1 MIFYITILI
10 MICIT
15 AFFFNLSKKK
25 KVRNECYVIFWGFI
39 FFFLYALKDNEVG
52 SDYPTYLNYFMQM
65 QPGDWS
71 ILSFDSDTFIPDFEK
86 GYMLLTQV
94 MANISQTDMCFAL
107 VMAFIMSVFPL
118 IVIDKYTKPVWMG
131 IFLFFALSLY
141 TNSFSMLRQNIA
153 MYICWFSIPY
163 IVNRSFWKFLLV
175 VFIAFLFHK
184 TAVVFFPI
192 YFLYN
197 FRFTF
202 GYYVFAF
209 LGVVVLYILLLPLME
224 LITELLSMNDYL
236 DADVS
241 GGYVFLLFI
250 AFCYVFCAYV
260 LRNEKDPY
268 KHIFLHMLFV
278 AFLLQLL
285 ATKFNILT
293 RIIDYY
299 KISLIVLLP
308 TAVWKPLFR
317 KNRIF
322 IVCMFVVLFIYY
334 FYRTNMANFTH
345 AIPYVLR

>member
-1 MIFYITILI
+1 

-15 AFFFNLSKKK
+15 AFFFNLSSKRL
-25 KVRNECYVIFWGFI
+25 VRKEFYVFFWGVIFFS
-39 FFFLYALKDNEVG
+39 LYALKGNEVG

-71 ILSFDSDTFIPDFEK
+71 ILSFDKATFFPDFEK
-86 GYMLLTQV
+86 GYMFLTQI
-94 MANISQTDMCFAL
+94 MANVSQTDICFAL
-107 VMAFIMSVFPL
+107 TMAFIMSVLPL
-118 IVIDKYTKPVWMG
+118 IVINKYAKPVWMG

-153 MYICWFSIPY
+153 MYICWLSIPY
-163 IVNRSFWKFLLV
+163 IINRSFWKFLLV
-175 VFIAFLFHK
+175 VFAAFLFHK
-184 TAVVFFPI
+184 TAVVFLPI

-197 FRFTF
+197 YKFTF
-202 GYYVFAF
+202 WYYIFAF
-209 LGVVVLYILLLPLME
+209 AGVVVLYILLLPLME
-224 LITELLSMNDYL
+224 LITEMLSMNDYL

-241 GGYVFLLFI
+241 GGYIFLLFI
-250 AFCYVFCAYV
+250 AFCYFFCAYV
-260 LRNEKDPY
+260 LRNDQDPY
-268 KHIFLHMLFV
+268 SHIFLHMLFM

-308 TAVWKPLFR
+308 AAIWKPVFR

-322 IVCMFVVLFIYY
+322 IVFMFILLFIYY
-334 FYRTNMANFTH
+334 FYRTNVANFTH